1 MRDTQGRER
10 SASYRNEEYVY
21 GNAARALRPLEGDI
35 PREVYLSHRARRN
48 RERAKHM
55 NFGYVLFLTMAITAT
70 GIGCLQYLSLQS
82 EVTNSVKRI
91 SVLERQLNEIKDEN
105 DDTESRIKGTVG
117 LEEVKKRAM
126 NELGMQYATPDQIVK
141 YKSDDTDYVR
151 QYVDID

>member
-10 SASYRNEEYVY
+10 SASYRDEEYVY
-21 GNAARALRPLEGDI
+21 GNTARALRPLEPDI
-35 PREVYLSHRARRN
+35 PREVHLSHRARRN
-48 RERAKHM
+48 RDRAHHM

-70 GIGCLQYLSLQS
+70 GIGCLQYLRLQG